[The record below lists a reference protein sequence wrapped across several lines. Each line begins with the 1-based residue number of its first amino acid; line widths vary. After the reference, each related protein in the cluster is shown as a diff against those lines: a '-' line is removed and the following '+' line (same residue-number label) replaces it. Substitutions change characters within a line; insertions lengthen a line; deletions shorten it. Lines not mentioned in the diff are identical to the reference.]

1 MPVSDICSSQKEH
14 CAKSVQDRKCLRSLL
29 KRGSGVDG
37 DGKLL
42 TAMWWAELVENWL
55 RSFSPCGERAFE
67 VFWGADIKRKER
79 KTKTTNRT
87 SCLYCVNCGAVKCP
101 SAFSDYVLWMKMNL
115 SPLFCEKKKN
125 TGILPVTVL
134 WPLGISCL
142 LTKSCLILRRIWVW
156 RPELCG
162 SLHQVTK
169 YTLMIL
175 RTWGCI

>member
-1 MPVSDICSSQKEH
+1 MYRTESVCEVCSRE
-14 CAKSVQDRKCLRSLL
+14 VVVWM
-29 KRGSGVDG
+29 G
-37 DGKLL
+37 
-42 TAMWWAELVENWL
+42 ME
-55 RSFSPCGERAFE
+55 SFWQPCGELNLWKTDLEASLPVVREHLRYSE
-67 VFWGADIKRKER
+67 VLILKEKKER
-79 KTKTTNRT
+79 QRQQTELVVYTVWIVVQLN
-87 SCLYCVNCGAVKCP
+87 
-101 SAFSDYVLWMKMNL
+101 VLVHLVIM
-115 SPLFCEKKKN
+115 FCEWKWTSVHFSVKKKKN
-125 TGILPVTVL
+125 IGILPVTVL